1 MTSRFEAHTF
11 PLEPGLRLLEASAG
25 TGKTFSLA
33 HLVLR
38 YVSEAE
44 VPLRQLLVVTFTNA
58 AAAELR
64 DRIGQRLQTALG
76 HLDRGEAA
84 VETGNPVDPSLEAW
98 LQWARPRAAL
108 LRAPLLLALE
118 DLDGADITTI
128 HGFCLRTLQ
137 RQALEAGQPPELQLD
152 SDAAPLVR
160 QVCHDYWRQQVL
172 ALPPHLLD
180 GVQRLVKGPEALVDV
195 LQTLDG
201 DPALAVDPLP
211 DGMEA
216 DQPLAPQLESLWQ
229 SRWDRFQ
236 LLWQQHGE
244 ALEAELRA
252 AAGHWR
258 DLGASKTTPYSP
270 KPRKDRCQA
279 LSQWIQHQ
287 GSKGDYAATLEQ
299 KELKEYFHPGAF
311 LKVARPIEATASGPA
326 AREPSLPQ
334 RPLLEAVA
342 DLREGPAEAV
352 LLHAAHWGRRELAHR
367 RERQGRMGYGQ
378 LLESLDPGDDP
389 EAPCPLLDAVGERYS
404 AVLVDEFQDT
414 DPIQWRILSRAFDA
428 RRHRLVLV
436 GDPKQAIYRFR
447 GGELA
452 TYRLAYRQAAADGGI
467 SRLDTNYRATPS
479 LIAGL
484 NALMAP
490 GLPRSGLAVP
500 PVQPPPS
507 PSGWSA
513 PGGEG
518 GDAPTLSLL
527 WLGSD
532 RPAGEAPPT
541 TSAVEQELPDR
552 VARLVAAEIRTGEA
566 PADLCLL
573 VSTHRQAGQLRVA
586 LARAGIASRLVSDGD
601 VFASDGATALQRLL
615 DGLAHPGDPRR
626 LRLLA
631 ASPLLGWSAGAIAAA
646 GAEQWSALSEKLLR
660 GRDGLP
666 RLGLLGVLAALLDDE
681 GLARLGLEGRVL
693 ADLNQCALLL
703 QERIHTDQ
711 LGADA
716 AAEWLRQ
723 RRLAPDP
730 SPPESHQPNSDV
742 EDEAVWV
749 VTVHRSKGLEYP
761 VVICPYLW
769 KAPHANP
776 RGLGLRWQPS
786 DRTGPVLDLH
796 LGSRWGRGHQAL
808 EQHRAAELQE
818 AERRA
823 YVACTRAKRRLLLAW
838 GPVKGQAG
846 NPLHPWLLAAQAAL
860 ADADDDPYATQGDG
874 ELRQALELGLA
885 ARQVPMVLM
894 TVPPAAG
901 PLPGRPPATATE
913 PLTLGPVPQRRLDH
927 SWGRSSYT
935 SWTRGSHAAA
945 PQALEEGRET
955 DALAREPELAAVDQE
970 PWPGES
976 PLADIPRGS
985 RAGDCLHRILE
996 SLDYQRP
1003 ATQQSEAVR
1012 RELERSGIGR
1022 DHLEDVLSG
1031 VERLR
1036 LSPMGGPLGD
1046 FRLAGLERG
1055 SRINEMNF
1063 DLTLGP
1069 VTSDSLA
1076 RPFRD
1081 HPGGSFGAGYADQL
1095 AALSVQGRG
1104 FLTGSIDLVFCHQ
1117 GRWWVADWKSNWLGE
1132 RGADGQPLH
1141 CGPRHYGA
1149 AALAALMAA
1158 NHYPLQAHLYLVAL
1172 HRYLR
1177 WRLRGY
1183 DPARHLGGYAYVFL
1197 RGLAEPSEALRQRA
1211 GEGAVLPGLAV
1222 ECPPLERLLA
1232 LDRALNPALA
1242 RSRETA
1248 A

>member
-1 MTSRFEAHTF
+1 MTHRFEAHTF

-64 DRIGQRLQTALG
+64 DRIGRRLQQALG
-76 HLDRGEAA
+76 HLDDGEAA
-84 VETGNPVDPSLEAW
+84 AETADPADPSLEAW
-98 LQWARPRAAL
+98 LQWARHRAAL

-118 DLDGADITTI
+118 ELDGADITTI

-201 DPALAVDPLP
+201 DPALALDPLP

-216 DQPLAPQLESLWQ
+216 DLPLAPQLQSLWQ
-229 SRWDRFQ
+229 SRWASLQ
-236 LLWQQHGE
+236 ELWQRHGQ
-244 ALEAELRA
+244 ALEADLCA

-258 DLGASKTTPYSP
+258 GLGAGKTTPYSP
-270 KPRKDRCQA
+270 KPRKNRCQA
-279 LSQWIQHQ
+279 LSQWIQQQ
-287 GSKGDYAATLEQ
+287 GSEGDYAATLEQ

-311 LKVARPIEATASGPA
+311 LKVARPIEAATTGLEK
-326 AREPSLPQ
+326 REPSLPQ
-334 RPLLEAVA
+334 QRLLAAVA
-342 DLREGPAEAV
+342 ALREGPAEAL
-352 LLHAAHWGRRELAHR
+352 LLHAAHWGRRELARR

-378 LLESLDPGDDP
+378 LLESLDPGNDP
-389 EAPCPLLDAVGERYS
+389 EAPCPLLDAVAERYS

-414 DPIQWRILSRAFDA
+414 DPIQWRILSRAFDP

-452 TYRLAYRQAAADGGI
+452 TYRLACQQAEGNGGI
-467 SRLDTNYRATPS
+467 SRLDTNYRASPS

-490 GLPRSGLAVP
+490 GLPRSGLEVP

-507 PSGWSA
+507 PSGSSA
-513 PGGEG
+513 PGGE
-518 GDAPTLSLL
+518 DAEAPTLSLV

-532 RPAGEAPPT
+532 RQAGEAPT
-541 TSAVEQELPDR
+541 TTTALEQELPDW
-552 VARLVAAEIRTGEA
+552 VARLVAAEIHAGEA

-586 LARAGIASRLVSDGD
+586 LARAGIASRLVSEGD

-646 GAEQWSALSEKLLR
+646 GANAWSALSEKLLQ
-660 GRDGLP
+660 GREGL
-666 RLGLLGVLAALLDDE
+666 RRQGLLGVLATLLGDE
-681 GLARLGLEGRVL
+681 GLARLQLGGRVL

-703 QERIHTDQ
+703 QERIHTDH
-711 LGADA
+711 LEAAA

-769 KAPHANP
+769 KAPLANP

-846 NPLHPWLLAAQAAL
+846 NPLHPWLLAQAPL
-860 ADADDDPYATQGDG
+860 PDADADPYAAQGDG

-885 ARQVPMVLM
+885 ARQVPMVLV
-894 TVPPAAG
+894 TVPPAPG
-901 PLPGRPPATATE
+901 PLPVRPLTTPQK

-955 DALAREPELAAVDQE
+955 DALAREPELAAEDQE
-970 PWPGES
+970 HWPGES
-976 PLADIPRGS
+976 PLADFPRGS
-985 RAGDCLHRILE
+985 QAGDCLHRILE
-996 SLDYQRP
+996 GLDYQQP
-1003 ATQQSEAVR
+1003 ARQQAAAVR
-1012 RELERSGIGR
+1012 RELERSGIGP
-1022 DHLEDVLSG
+1022 DHLEGALSG
-1031 VERLR
+1031 LERLR

-1046 FRLAGLERG
+1046 FQLAGLTRG
-1055 SRINEMNF
+1055 ARINEMTF

-1069 VTSDSLA
+1069 VSSDSLA
-1076 RPFRD
+1076 RPFRE

-1095 AALSVQGRG
+1095 AALAVQGRG

-1149 AALAALMAA
+1149 GALAALMAA

-1197 RGLAEPSEALRQRA
+1197 RGLAGPSDTLRQRA
-1211 GEGAVLPGLAV
+1211 ADGAVLPGLAV
-1222 ECPPLERLLA
+1222 ECPPLKRLLA
-1232 LDRALNPALA
+1232 LDRALDPDLALT
-1242 RSRETA
+1242 RGTA
-1248 A
+1248 P